1 MKLFE
6 GGKEKKVEYTELIYD
21 LIFVYMIGRVN
32 GLLQNIQGGFV
43 AGASFLA
50 YILCLLALI
59 QIWNFSTYYVNMYGT
74 NGVREHVFLF
84 LNMFLLYFIG
94 TSTKVHWQATQ
105 TRYHVAWALIL
116 LNIAVQYFIELNN
129 HKCSPQEKKSIL
141 TVSIILVIES
151 VIVLLGAFI
160 HDTPGI
166 YLSAA
171 AVLFGIV
178 ATHFTG
184 GGSYTNVDFM
194 HLTERAMLFVVFTFG
209 EMVVA
214 IAGYFEGPVTLHN
227 LYFAFMTFLV
237 VVGLFLSYET
247 LYDHII
253 DREQETNGLS
263 YMFMH
268 VFMIF
273 GLNNVS
279 SALEFMHEEE
289 VRIWPKMIFL
299 VASLL
304 IYYSF
309 LFGTGK
315 YAKPVCRKDKAIR
328 VPMISLPVA
337 FVIFAVLMFVFRN
350 NMAVNILVSVLF
362 VYLVFGVLH
371 HFAKK
376 VDG

>member
-6 GGKEKKVEYTELIYD
+6 GVKEKKVEYTELIYD

-171 AVLFGIV
+171 AILFGIV
-178 ATHFTG
+178 ATHLTG

-194 HLTERAMLFVVFTFG
+194 HLTERAMLF
-209 EMVVA
+209 
-214 IAGYFEGPVTLHN
+214 
-227 LYFAFMTFLV
+227 
-237 VVGLFLSYET
+237 
-247 LYDHII
+247 
-253 DREQETNGLS
+253 
-263 YMFMH
+263 
-268 VFMIF
+268 
-273 GLNNVS
+273 
-279 SALEFMHEEE
+279 
-289 VRIWPKMIFL
+289 
-299 VASLL
+299 
-304 IYYSF
+304 
-309 LFGTGK
+309 
-315 YAKPVCRKDKAIR
+315 
-328 VPMISLPVA
+328 VA